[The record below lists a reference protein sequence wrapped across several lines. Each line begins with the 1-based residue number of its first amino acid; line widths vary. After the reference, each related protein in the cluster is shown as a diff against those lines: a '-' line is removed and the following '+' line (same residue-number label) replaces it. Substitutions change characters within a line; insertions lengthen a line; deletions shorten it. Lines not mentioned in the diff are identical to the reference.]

1 MTDAPRQGG
10 PAPVAPAAGP
20 VEVALGEEHLD
31 NLFGP
36 QDENLRRIEQ
46 AFGVE
51 IAARGG
57 QLRITSA
64 AATPPGESRPQ
75 IAGAL
80 LVQLDRLQ
88 QQGYRVRA
96 SDVVTAIRV
105 FEDDP
110 KARLEE
116 FFRPTGVLAALK
128 RHVTPRNLRQQLY
141 LKAMADH
148 DLVITIGPAGTG
160 KTYLAVAMAAAMLNE
175 QQVRRIVLA
184 RPAVEAGEK
193 LGFLPGD
200 LVEKV
205 NPYLRPLYDS
215 LYDILGFER
224 VGKMMERSIIE
235 VAPLAFMR
243 GRTLNESFII
253 LDEAQNATSEQMK
266 MLLTRIG
273 FGSKAVINGDVTQVD
288 LPHGRASGL
297 REAQEVL
304 AGVEGIA
311 FMKFDKRDV
320 VRHPL
325 VQKVVHA
332 YEKFEDRKARR
343 EEP

>member
-1 MTDAPRQGG
+1 
-10 PAPVAPAAGP
+10 VAPAAGP

-64 AATPPGESRPQ
+64 AATPPGESRPE